1 MANEKQIKARLQQK
15 HDIEANWNLATN
27 FVPKQGELIVYDKDE
42 NYSYE
47 RMKIGDG
54 EKTVDALPFIDA
66 HAFDENG
73 VIKQNALPE
82 GYPYVTSGEVLPMT
96 NVSIDSSSE
105 GIIVDKFSLVEGAE
119 YEVIWNGA
127 SYTCTGVEF
136 SLDGISLIC
145 LGDLADFEDREPT
158 DYPFLVACITD
169 EAMAEDLGA
178 YGLVVPYE
186 NLTDVNLSIN
196 GTIFHQIDKKFI
208 PTPDVVTNIVN
219 GDNIGSI
226 RSRYAQPNDD
236 EYQIGES
243 ATALGYLTKA
253 SGDYSHAECEYTTA
267 SGFSSHAEG
276 SNTKASGD
284 YSHAEGF
291 NTTASGNY
299 SHAEGFNTTASG
311 ANSHAEGHRTTA
323 SGYYSHAEG
332 EVTIASSGHQHV
344 QGKYNIKDTS
354 ASYAHIVGNGDN
366 DALRSNAHTL
376 DWDGNAWFQGD
387 VYVGSTSGTNK
398 DEGSKK
404 LVTEADLASLTA
416 SDVGALPN
424 TTVIPSIAGLATE
437 TYVNNIASTKVD
449 KIDGKGL
456 STNDYTTTEKNKLSG
471 IASGAEVNQ
480 NAFSNVVVG
489 STTIAADSKTDSL
502 TIAAGTGI
510 SVAGDAT
517 NDKVT
522 ITNSGVRS
530 VATGSS
536 NGTIS
541 VNTNGTAVD
550 VAIKGLGSA
559 AYTASTAY
567 DAAGTAKAKADA
579 ALASAKTYADGIKND
594 LLNGAGSAYDTLKEL
609 GELIDTNVDAIDAL
623 ETVAA
628 GKADK
633 THTHTIA
640 NVSGLQSALDGKAAS
655 SHGTHVSYS
664 TTAPVI
670 DGTASAGSASTV
682 ARSDHKHPT
691 DTSRA
696 SKTEFDTHTG
706 NTTVHITSAERTN
719 WNAAKTHANS
729 AHAPS
734 NAEKNQN
741 AFSNVKVG
749 STTIVADS
757 TTDTLTLVAGTN
769 VTITPDATNDKI
781 TISATDT
788 NTTYSAGAGIS
799 LSGTTFSNSGVRSI
813 STGSSNGT
821 ISVNTNGT
829 AVDVAIKGLGSAA
842 YTASTAYDAA
852 GTAQTKAD
860 AALKSA
866 KTYADG
872 IKNDLLG
879 KADKTH
885 THVIADVSGLQSSLD
900 AKVPTSRT
908 INGKA
913 LTTNISL
920 TASDVGALPDTTVIP
935 SIDGLATKE
944 YVNTKIQNALGA
956 IGIAEDGEY

>member
-1 MANEKQIKARLQQK
+1 MANDIKK
-15 HDIEANWNLATN
+15 
-27 FVPKQGELIVYDKDE
+27 
-42 NYSYE
+42 
-47 RMKIGDG
+47 
-54 EKTVDALPFIDA
+54 
-66 HAFDENG
+66 
-73 VIKQNALPE
+73 
-82 GYPYVTSGEVLPMT
+82 YVGP
-96 NVSIDSSSE
+96 DS
-105 GIIVDKFSLVEGAE
+105 
-119 YEVIWNGA
+119 
-127 SYTCTGVEF
+127 
-136 SLDGISLIC
+136 
-145 LGDLADFEDREPT
+145 
-158 DYPFLVACITD
+158 
-169 EAMAEDLGA
+169 
-178 YGLVVPYE
+178 
-186 NLTDVNLSIN
+186 LSAIL
-196 GTIFHQIDKKFI
+196 
-208 PTPDVVTNIVN
+208 
-219 GDNIGSI
+219 DNIKSKYAEKDHNHDTAYDAKGS
-226 RSRYAQPNDD
+226 
-236 EYQIGES
+236 
-243 ATALGYLTKA
+243 
-253 SGDYSHAECEYTTA
+253 
-267 SGFSSHAEG
+267 
-276 SNTKASGD
+276 
-284 YSHAEGF
+284 
-291 NTTASGNY
+291 
-299 SHAEGFNTTASG
+299 
-311 ANSHAEGHRTTA
+311 ANSVKTELLKAIPDSLSDLSSDSTHRTVTDA
-323 SGYYSHAEG
+323 EKAAWNAKSDFSGS
-332 EVTIASSGHQHV
+332 
-344 QGKYNIKDTS
+344 YND
-354 ASYAHIVGNGDN
+354 
-366 DALRSNAHTL
+366 L
-376 DWDGNAWFQGD
+376 
-387 VYVGSTSGTNK
+387 TNK
-398 DEGSKK
+398 
-404 LVTEADLASLTA
+404 
-416 SDVGALPN
+416 PQ
-424 TTVIPSIAGLATE
+424 IPSISGLATE
-437 TYVNNIASTKVD
+437 IYVNNATSTKVD
-449 KIDGKGL
+449 KVDGKGL

-530 VATGSS
+530 ISTGSS

-541 VNTNGTAVD
+541 VNTNGTAAD
-550 VAIKGLGSA
+550 VAVKGLGSA

-609 GELIDTNVDAIDAL
+609 GDLIDTNVDAIEAL

-640 NVSGLQSALDGKAAS
+640 NVSGLQTALDGKAAS

-664 TTAPVI
+664 TTAPVM
-670 DGTASAGSASTV
+670 DGTASVGSASTV

-741 AFSNVKVG
+741 AFSNVTVG

-788 NTTYSAGAGIS
+788 NTTYSAGTGIS

-813 STGSSNGT
+813 STGSSKGT

-829 AVDVAIKGLGSAA
+829 SENVAVKGLGSAA
-842 YTASTAYDAA
+842 FTASHTYDAA
-852 GTAQTKAD
+852 GAANKA
-860 AALKSA
+860 LINA
-866 KTYADG
+866 KTYTDTKIADKLDSSALPTAINDALAQAKASGEFNGKDGTSVTVSNVSESTASGGTNVVTFSDGKKVNIKNGVNGTNATITGATATVDANTGIPSVTVTAGGTASARSFTFAFKNLKGAKGDKGNAGTSVTVSNVSESTASGGTNVVTFSDGKKVNIKNGTNGAKGADG
-872 IKNDLLG
+872 KTPVRGTDYWTD
-879 KADKTH
+879 ADKAEIKSY
-885 THVIADVSGLQSSLD
+885 VDEAILG
-900 AKVPTSRT
+900 
-908 INGKA
+908 
-913 LTTNISL
+913 
-920 TASDVGALPDTTVIP
+920 GAW
-935 SIDGLATKE
+935 
-944 YVNTKIQNALGA
+944 
-956 IGIAEDGEY
+956 